1 MRNAKCLRSDILQ
14 GVWVLIVE
22 DEHDAREVLSLV
34 LKLYRADVMA
44 VGSAAEA
51 LTAMD
56 EWLPD
61 VLVVDIGLP
70 DEDGYTLM
78 RKVRSL
84 KPQQGGRI
92 PALALTAFSR
102 TRDRQQALSAGFQA
116 HMVKP
121 ADPAELV
128 NVVAQLSKAGFV
140 VSGLA

>member
-1 MRNAKCLRSDILQ
+1 MRNANCLSSDILQ

-22 DEHDAREVLSLV
+22 DEHDAREVLTLV
-34 LKLYRADVMA
+34 LKLYRAEVMA

-70 DEDGYTLM
+70 DEDGYALM
-78 RKVRSL
+78 RRLRSL
-84 KPQQGGRI
+84 KPDQGGRV

-102 TRDRQQALSAGFQA
+102 TGDRKRALSAGFQA

-128 NVVAQLSKAGFV
+128 SVVAQLSKAGFV
-140 VSGLA
+140 ISGLA

>member
-56 EWLPD
+56 EWLSD